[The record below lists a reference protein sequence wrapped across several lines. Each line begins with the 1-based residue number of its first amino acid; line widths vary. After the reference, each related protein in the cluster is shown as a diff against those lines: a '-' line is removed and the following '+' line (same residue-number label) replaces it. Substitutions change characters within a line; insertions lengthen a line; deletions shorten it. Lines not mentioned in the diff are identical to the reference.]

1 MDEAGKRVLV
11 ERDGPLALVLID
23 HPPVN
28 ATSADVR
35 AELLAAIEALDA
47 DETVAA
53 IVIAAQG
60 RTFVA
65 GADIREFDA
74 PPRDP
79 HLRDVVQRIEACRK
93 PVVAALH
100 GTTLGGGCE
109 IALSCHARVMDVRG
123 KIGLP
128 EVKLGLLPGAGGTQR
143 LPRLV
148 GLLPALDLVTSG
160 RMVSAQEALALGLV
174 DEVVET
180 QEHLRTVA
188 KERAR
193 ALIGQPL
200 RRTSALATPPCAPAD
215 CEAFVQS
222 LKQRLRGQIAPLKA
236 TEMVVLASTTAFD
249 EAIAIETAAFDV
261 LKQSAQSKA
270 MRHVFFAER
279 AAGQHPDLK
288 GIHTAPVSSIG
299 VVGAGMMG
307 SGITVAA
314 LDAGLSVVLV
324 EASIEALHKGLQ
336 RVRGLYERAIKS
348 GRMTQATMDE
358 RLARLTLTQ
367 EIEALQDQPVVIE
380 AIYENLDAKKSILQ
394 KLDAVVRDTC
404 ILASNTSYI
413 DINVLAASTKRPT
426 RVLGMHFFS
435 PAHVMRLLEVVR
447 GSATSPETLAR
458 ALALG
463 KQLNKLA
470 VVVGVCEGFV
480 GNRILTRFWDACT
493 FMVEDGTLPQDID
506 AAFEKFGMAMG
517 PFAVQDLAGLD
528 ISYAMRQ
535 RLAPSRKPNERV
547 PLLVD
552 QLVEMG
558 RLGQKSGQ
566 GWYQY
571 AGGKRQVD
579 PVVTDLVNAHAPS
592 PVTLSVDAIIAR
604 GRAAMVN
611 EAAKILQEGI
621 VPRASDIDLVKINGY
636 GFPVWRGG
644 LMFEAM
650 HFGLDRVLAEAHR
663 IARDYGPTWDVS
675 DALIEAV
682 ETQRGFL

>member
-1 MDEAGKRVLV
+1 MDEAGHFVLI
-11 ERDGPLALVLID
+11 EQEGAIAFVLID

-35 AELLAAIEALDA
+35 AQLFSAIESVNDN
-47 DETVAA
+47 DTVAA

-65 GADIREFDA
+65 GADIREFDFA
-74 PPRDP
+74 PRDP
-79 HLRDVVQRIEACRK
+79 HLRDVVQRIESCSK

-109 IALSCHARVMDVRG
+109 IALSCHARVIDQLG

-148 GLLPALDLVTSG
+148 GVLPALDLITSG
-160 RMVSAQEALALGLV
+160 RMVSAKEALALGLV
-174 DEVVET
+174 DEVVAYEN
-180 QEHLRTVA
+180 LREAA

-193 ALIGQPL
+193 SLIGQPL
-200 RRTSALATPPCAPAD
+200 RRTSELATQPTVLSAYD
-215 CEAFVQS
+215 VFVQT
-222 LKQRLRGQIAPLKA
+222 LKQKMRGQIAPLKA
-236 TEMVVLASTTAFD
+236 AELVVMAMTTPFAQAMRAETDAF
-249 EAIAIETAAFDV
+249 EV

-279 AAGQHPDLK
+279 AVGHHPEVK
-288 GIHTAPVSSIG
+288 GIYTEAVSSIG

-314 LDAGLSVVLV
+314 LDAGLSVTLV
-324 EASIEALHKGLQ
+324 EANAEALARGLQ

-348 GRMTQATMDE
+348 GRLTQAGME
-358 RLARLTLTQ
+358 ARLARLTATHNLDD
-367 EIEALQDQPVVIE
+367 LKHQPVVIE
-380 AIYENLDAKKSILQ
+380 AIYENLQAKIDVLQ
-394 KLDAVVRDTC
+394 KLDALVDDTTL
-404 ILASNTSYI
+404 LASNTSYI
-413 DINVLAASTKRPT
+413 DINVLAASTKRPD
-426 RVLGMHFFS
+426 RVLGLHFFS
-435 PAHVMRLLEVVR
+435 PAHVMRLLEVVK
-447 GSATSPETLAR
+447 GAATSPEILAC

-463 KQLNKLA
+463 KQLNKLS

-506 AAFEKFGMAMG
+506 TAFEEFGMAMG

-535 RLAPSRKPNERV
+535 RLAPSRKAGERV
-547 PLLVD
+547 PVLVD

-558 RLGQKSGQ
+558 RMGQKNGL
-566 GWYQY
+566 GWYRY
-571 AGGKRQVD
+571 EGGKRQVD
-579 PVVTDLVNAHAPS
+579 PEITALVKAHAS
-592 PVTLSVDAIIAR
+592 SVGALSAEAIVAR

-611 EAAKILQEGI
+611 EAAKILHEGI

-644 LMFEAM
+644 VMFEAM
-650 HFGLDRVLAEAHR
+650 QFGLDHVLAEAQQ
-663 IARDYGPTWDVS
+663 IARDYGPTWEVS
-675 DALIEAV
+675 DALIDAV
-682 ETQRGFL
+682 RTQSGFAS

>member
-1 MDEAGKRVLV
+1 MGEAGQYIVI
-11 ERDGPLALVLID
+11 EQDGPLALVVID

-28 ATSADVR
+28 ATSAAVR
-35 AELLAAIEALDA
+35 AQLQQAFARLDEDASIQVIVLAAA
-47 DETVAA
+47 
-53 IVIAAQG
+53 G

-65 GADIREFDA
+65 GADIREFDF
-74 PPRDP
+74 PTQDP
-79 HLRDVVQRIEACRK
+79 HLRDVVQAIEHVTK

-109 IALSCHARVMDVRG
+109 IALACHARVIDAKG

-148 GLLPALDLVTSG
+148 GVMPALDMITSG
-160 RMVSAQEALALGLV
+160 RMVSAHEALALGLV
-174 DEVVET
+174 DQVVD
-180 QEHLRTVA
+180 QDLREAA
-188 KERAR
+188 KAK
-193 ALIGQPL
+193 ALSMIGQPI
-200 RRTSALATPPCAPAD
+200 RRTGDLPAPSCVPAD
-215 CEAFVQS
+215 CEAFVKS
-222 LKQRLRGQIAPLKA
+222 LQQKLRGQIAPLKA
-236 TEMVVLASTTAFD
+236 TEMVMLSSTTPFA
-249 EAIAIETAAFDV
+249 EAIRLESEAFEG
-261 LKQSAQSKA
+261 LKQSSQSKA

-279 AAGQHPDLK
+279 AVGHHPDLK
-288 GIHTAPVSSIG
+288 GIATDPFTSIG

-307 SGITVAA
+307 SGISVTA
-314 LDAGLSVVLV
+314 LDAGLSVTMV
-324 EASIEALHKGLQ
+324 EANASALEKGVA
-336 RVRGLYERAIKS
+336 RIRGLYERAIKS
-348 GRMTQATMDE
+348 GRISQAMMDE
-358 RLARLTLTQ
+358 RLARLTATHDLG
-367 EIEALQDQPVVIE
+367 ALKSQPLVIE
-380 AIYENLDAKKSILQ
+380 AIYENQEAKKDLLQ
-394 KLDAVVRDTC
+394 KLDAVMDAAG

-413 DINVLAASTKRPT
+413 DINLLAASTQRPD
-426 RVLGMHFFS
+426 RFLGLHFFS

-447 GSATSPETLAR
+447 GAATSPQTLAR

-493 FMVEDGTLPQDID
+493 FMVEDGTPPQEID
-506 AAFEKFGMAMG
+506 AAFERFGMAMG

-535 RLAPSRKPNERV
+535 RLAAQRQPHERV
-547 PLLVD
+547 PVLVD
-552 QLVEMG
+552 RLVEQG

-566 GWYQY
+566 GWYRY
-571 AGGKRQVD
+571 EAGKRQVD
-579 PVVTDLVNAHAPS
+579 PVVSDLVTVHAGEAGR
-592 PVTLSVDAIIAR
+592 LSGEAIIAR

-644 LMFEAM
+644 VMFEAM
-650 HFGLDRVLAEAHR
+650 QFGLEAVLAEAHK
-663 IARDYGPTWDVS
+663 IAQDYGPTWEVS

-682 ETQRGFL
+682 RTQKGFA

>member
-1 MDEAGKRVLV
+1 MNDAGHCVLI
-11 ERDGPLALVLID
+11 ERDGSLALVLID

-28 ATSADVR
+28 ATSAAVR
-35 AELLAAIEALDA
+35 AQLLSAIETLDQ

-53 IVIAAQG
+53 LVIAAQG

-79 HLRDVVQRIEACRK
+79 HLRDVVQRIEACGK

-109 IALSCHARVMDVRG
+109 IALSCHARVMEEHG

-160 RMVSAQEALALGLV
+160 RMVPAAEALALGLV
-174 DEVVET
+174 DAV
-180 QEHLRTVA
+180 VA
-188 KERAR
+188 KEDLRPRALSMAR

-200 RRTSALATPPCAPAD
+200 RRTGALQTPACPPAD
-215 CEAFVQS
+215 CEAFVQG
-222 LKQRLRGQIAPLKA
+222 LTHRLRGQMAPLKA
-236 TEMVVLASTTAFD
+236 TEMVILASTMPFD
-249 EAIAIETAAFDV
+249 EAIAMESAAFEA
-261 LKQSAQSKA
+261 LKKSPQSQA

-279 AAGQHPDLK
+279 AAGHHPELKDL
-288 GIHTAPVSSIG
+288 HTDPVRSIG

-307 SGITVAA
+307 SGIAVAA
-314 LDAGLSVVLV
+314 LDGGLSVVLV
-324 EASIEALHKGLQ
+324 EADAESLHKGLQ

-348 GRMTQATMDE
+348 GRLTQEAMEE
-358 RLARLTLTQ
+358 RLGRLTLSQTLG
-367 EIEALQDQPVVIE
+367 ALRDQSVVIE
-380 AIYENLDAKKSILQ
+380 AVYENLDTKISVLQ
-394 KLDAVVRDTC
+394 SLDAVVQEHC

-413 DINVLAASTKRPT
+413 DINVLAACVRNPA

-435 PAHVMRLLEVVR
+435 PAHVMRLLEVVK
-447 GSATSPETLAR
+447 GDATSAETLAR

-463 KQLNKLA
+463 KQLNKLS

-493 FMVEDGTLPQDID
+493 FMVEDGALPQDID

-528 ISYAMRQ
+528 ITYAMRQ
-535 RLAPSRKPNERV
+535 RLAPRRKPHERLS
-547 PLLVD
+547 LLVD

-558 RLGQKSGQ
+558 RLGQKSGR
-566 GWYQY
+566 GWYDY
-571 AGGKRQVD
+571 ESGKRRID
-579 PVVTDLVNAHAPS
+579 PRVNDLVTTKAGSAGS
-592 PVTLSVDAIIAR
+592 LSADAIIAR

-611 EAAKILQEGI
+611 EAAKILHEGI
-621 VPRASDIDLVKINGY
+621 VPRSSDIDLVKIHGY

-650 HFGLDRVLAEAHR
+650 QFGLDRVLEEAHR
-663 IARDYGPTWDVS
+663 MAREYGPTWEVS
-675 DALIEAV
+675 DALVDAV
-682 ETQRGFL
+682 TTQKGFS

>member
-1 MDEAGKRVLV
+1 MGEAGQYVV
-11 ERDGPLALVLID
+11 IEQDGPLALVVID

-28 ATSADVR
+28 ATSAAVR
-35 AELLAAIEALDA
+35 AQLQQAFARLDEDASIQAIVLAAA
-47 DETVAA
+47 
-53 IVIAAQG
+53 G

-65 GADIREFDA
+65 GADIREFDF
-74 PPRDP
+74 PTQDP
-79 HLRDVVQRIEACRK
+79 HLRDVVQAIEHVGK

-109 IALSCHARVMDVRG
+109 IALACHARVIDAQG

-148 GLLPALDLVTSG
+148 GVMPALDMITSG
-160 RMVSAQEALALGLV
+160 RMVSAHEALALGLV
-174 DEVVET
+174 DQVVAT
-180 QEHLRTVA
+180 DLREAA
-188 KERAR
+188 KAK
-193 ALIGQPL
+193 ALSMIGQSI
-200 RRTSALATPPCAPAD
+200 RRTCDLPAPSCVPAD
-215 CEAFVQS
+215 CEAFVKS
-222 LKQRLRGQIAPLKA
+222 LQQKLRGQIAPLKA
-236 TEMVVLASTTAFD
+236 TEMVMLSSTTPFA
-249 EAIAIETAAFDV
+249 EAIRLESEAFED

-279 AAGQHPDLK
+279 AVGHHPDLK
-288 GIHTAPVSSIG
+288 GIATDPFTSIG

-307 SGITVAA
+307 SGISVAA
-314 LDAGLSVVLV
+314 LDAGLSVTMV
-324 EASIEALHKGLQ
+324 EANASALEKGVA
-336 RVRGLYERAIKS
+336 RIRGLYERAIKS
-348 GRMTQATMDE
+348 GRISQAMMDV
-358 RLARLTLTQ
+358 RLARLTATHDLG
-367 EIEALQDQPVVIE
+367 ALAHQPLVIE
-380 AIYENLDAKKSILQ
+380 AIYENQQAKKDLLQ
-394 KLDAVVRDTC
+394 RLDEVMDAAG

-413 DINVLAASTKRPT
+413 DINLLAASTQRPD
-426 RVLGMHFFS
+426 RFLGLHFFS

-447 GSATSPETLAR
+447 GDATSPQTLAR

-470 VVVGVCEGFV
+470 VMVGVCEGFV

-493 FMVEDGTLPQDID
+493 FMVEDGTPPQEID
-506 AAFEKFGMAMG
+506 AAFERFGMAMG

-535 RLAPSRKPNERV
+535 RLAAQRQPHERV
-547 PLLVD
+547 PVLVD
-552 QLVEMG
+552 RLVEQG
-558 RLGQKSGQ
+558 RLGQKNGQ
-566 GWYQY
+566 GWYRY
-571 AGGKRQVD
+571 EAGKRQVD
-579 PVVTDLVNAHAPS
+579 PVVSDLVTAHAGDA
-592 PVTLSVDAIIAR
+592 VRLSAEAIIAR

-644 LMFEAM
+644 VMFEAM
-650 HFGLDRVLAEAHR
+650 QFGLEAVLAEAHK
-663 IARDYGPTWDVS
+663 IAQDYGVTWEVS

-682 ETQRGFL
+682 RTQKGFA

>member
-1 MDEAGKRVLV
+1 MGEAGQYVV
-11 ERDGPLALVLID
+11 IEQDGPLALVVID

-28 ATSADVR
+28 ATSAAVR
-35 AELLAAIEALDA
+35 AQLQQAFARLDEDASIQVIVLAAA
-47 DETVAA
+47 
-53 IVIAAQG
+53 G

-65 GADIREFDA
+65 GADIREFDF
-74 PPRDP
+74 PTQDP
-79 HLRDVVQRIEACRK
+79 HLRDVVQAIEHVSK

-109 IALSCHARVMDVRG
+109 IALACHARVIDAKG

-148 GLLPALDLVTSG
+148 GVMPALDMITSG
-160 RMVSAQEALALGLV
+160 RMVSAHEALALGLV
-174 DEVVET
+174 DQVVD
-180 QEHLRTVA
+180 QDLREAA
-188 KERAR
+188 KAK
-193 ALIGQPL
+193 ALSMIGQPI
-200 RRTSALATPPCAPAD
+200 RRTGDLPAPSCVPAD
-215 CEAFVQS
+215 CETFVKS
-222 LKQRLRGQIAPLKA
+222 LQQKLRGQIAPLKA
-236 TEMVVLASTTAFD
+236 TEMVMLSSTTPFA
-249 EAIAIETAAFDV
+249 EAIRLESEAFEG
-261 LKQSAQSKA
+261 LKQSSQSKA

-279 AAGQHPDLK
+279 AVGHHPDLK
-288 GIHTAPVSSIG
+288 GIATDPFTSIG

-307 SGITVAA
+307 SGISVAA
-314 LDAGLSVVLV
+314 LDAGLSVTMV
-324 EASIEALHKGLQ
+324 EANASALEKGVA
-336 RVRGLYERAIKS
+336 RIRGLYERAIKS
-348 GRMTQATMDE
+348 GRISQAVMDE
-358 RLARLTLTQ
+358 RLARLTATHDLG
-367 EIEALQDQPVVIE
+367 ALKSQPLVIE
-380 AIYENLDAKKSILQ
+380 AIYENQEAKKDLLQ
-394 KLDAVVRDTC
+394 KLDAVMDAAG

-413 DINVLAASTKRPT
+413 DINLLAASTQRPD
-426 RVLGMHFFS
+426 RFLGLHFFS

-447 GSATSPETLAR
+447 GAATSPQTLAR

-493 FMVEDGTLPQDID
+493 FMVEDGTPPQEID
-506 AAFEKFGMAMG
+506 AAFERFGMAMG

-535 RLAPSRKPNERV
+535 RLAAQRQPHERV
-547 PLLVD
+547 PVLVD
-552 QLVEMG
+552 RLVEQG

-566 GWYQY
+566 GWYRY
-571 AGGKRQVD
+571 EAGKRQVD
-579 PVVTDLVNAHAPS
+579 PVVRDLVTVHAGEAGR
-592 PVTLSVDAIIAR
+592 LSGEAIIAR

-644 LMFEAM
+644 VMFEAM
-650 HFGLDRVLAEAHR
+650 QFGLEAVLAEAQK
-663 IARDYGPTWDVS
+663 IAQDYGPTWEVS

-682 ETQRGFL
+682 RTEKGFA

>member
-1 MDEAGKRVLV
+1 VIEQ
-11 ERDGPLALVLID
+11 DGPLALVVID

-28 ATSADVR
+28 ATSAAVR
-35 AELLAAIEALDA
+35 AQLQQAFARLDEDASIQVIVLAAA
-47 DETVAA
+47 
-53 IVIAAQG
+53 G

-65 GADIREFDA
+65 GADIREFDF
-74 PPRDP
+74 PTQDP
-79 HLRDVVQRIEACRK
+79 HLRDVVQAIEHVTK

-109 IALSCHARVMDVRG
+109 IALACHARVIDAKG

-148 GLLPALDLVTSG
+148 GVMPALDMITSG
-160 RMVSAQEALALGLV
+160 RMVSAHEALALGLV
-174 DEVVET
+174 DQVVD
-180 QEHLRTVA
+180 QDLREAA
-188 KERAR
+188 KAK
-193 ALIGQPL
+193 ALSMIGQPI
-200 RRTSALATPPCAPAD
+200 RRTGDLPAPSCVPAD
-215 CEAFVQS
+215 CEAFVKS
-222 LKQRLRGQIAPLKA
+222 LQQKLRGQIAPLKA
-236 TEMVVLASTTAFD
+236 TEMVMLSSTTPFA
-249 EAIAIETAAFDV
+249 EAIRLESEAFEG
-261 LKQSAQSKA
+261 LKQSSQSKA

-279 AAGQHPDLK
+279 AVGHHPDLK
-288 GIHTAPVSSIG
+288 GIATDPFTSIG

-307 SGITVAA
+307 SGISVTA
-314 LDAGLSVVLV
+314 LDAGLSVTMV
-324 EASIEALHKGLQ
+324 EANASALEKGVA
-336 RVRGLYERAIKS
+336 RIRGLYERAIKS
-348 GRMTQATMDE
+348 GRISQAMMDE
-358 RLARLTLTQ
+358 RLARLTATHDLG
-367 EIEALQDQPVVIE
+367 ALKSQPLVIE
-380 AIYENLDAKKSILQ
+380 AIYENQEAKKDLLQ
-394 KLDAVVRDTC
+394 KLDAVMDAAG

-413 DINVLAASTKRPT
+413 DINLLAASTQRPD
-426 RVLGMHFFS
+426 RFLGLHFFS

-447 GSATSPETLAR
+447 GAATSPQTLAR

-493 FMVEDGTLPQDID
+493 FMVEDGTPPQEID
-506 AAFEKFGMAMG
+506 AAFERFGMAMG

-535 RLAPSRKPNERV
+535 RLAAQRQPHERV
-547 PLLVD
+547 PVLVD
-552 QLVEMG
+552 RLVEQG

-566 GWYQY
+566 GWYRY
-571 AGGKRQVD
+571 EAGKRQVD
-579 PVVTDLVNAHAPS
+579 PVVSDLVTVHAGEAGR
-592 PVTLSVDAIIAR
+592 LSGEAIIAR

-644 LMFEAM
+644 VMFEAM
-650 HFGLDRVLAEAHR
+650 QFGLEAVLAEAHK
-663 IARDYGPTWDVS
+663 IAQDYGPTWEVS

-682 ETQRGFL
+682 RTQKGFA

>member
-1 MDEAGKRVLV
+1 MSEAGQYVV
-11 ERDGPLALVLID
+11 IEQDGPLALVLIN

-28 ATSADVR
+28 ATSAAVR
-35 AELLAAIEALDA
+35 AQMRAAFARLADDA
-47 DETVAA
+47 SVAA
-53 IVIAAQG
+53 IVLAAEG

-65 GADIREFDA
+65 GADIREFDL
-74 PPRDP
+74 PPQDP
-79 HLRDVVQRIEACRK
+79 HLRDVVQLIEDGKK

-109 IALSCHARVMDVRG
+109 LALACHARVIDANG

-148 GLLPALDLVTSG
+148 GMMAALDLVTSG
-160 RMVSAQEALALGLV
+160 RMVSADELLALGLV
-174 DEVVET
+174 DQVVAT
-180 QEHLRTVA
+180 DLRAAA
-188 KERAR
+188 KAK
-193 ALIGQPL
+193 ALSMIGQPL
-200 RRTSALATPPCAPAD
+200 RRSGELPAPSCVPAD
-215 CEAFVQS
+215 CEAFVKS
-222 LKQRLRGQIAPLKA
+222 LQQKLRGQIAPLKA
-236 TEMVVLASTTAFD
+236 TEMVMLSSTTPFAEAILLASEAF
-249 EAIAIETAAFDV
+249 EG

-279 AAGQHPDLK
+279 AVGHHPALK
-288 GIHTAPVSSIG
+288 GIATDPFTSIG

-307 SGITVAA
+307 SGISVAA
-314 LDAGLSVVLV
+314 LDAGLSVTMV
-324 EASIEALHKGLQ
+324 EANATALENGVA
-336 RVRGLYERAIKS
+336 RIRGLYERAIKS
-348 GRMTQATMDE
+348 GRISQTVMDH
-358 RLARLTLTQ
+358 RLARLTATHDLK
-367 EIEALQDQPVVIE
+367 ALRHQPLVIE
-380 AIYENLDAKKSILQ
+380 AIYENQEAKQDLLQ
-394 KLDAVVRDTC
+394 KLDAVMDASA

-413 DINVLAASTKRPT
+413 DINLLAASTQRPD
-426 RVLGMHFFS
+426 RFLGLHFFS

-447 GSATSPETLAR
+447 GDATSPQTLAR

-493 FMVEDGTLPQDID
+493 FMVEDGTPPQTID
-506 AAFEKFGMAMG
+506 AAFERFGMAMG

-535 RLAPSRKPNERV
+535 RLATKRQPNERV
-547 PLLVD
+547 PVLVD
-552 QLVEMG
+552 QLVEQG

-566 GWYQY
+566 GWYHYQE
-571 AGGKRQVD
+571 GRRHVD
-579 PVVTDLVNAHAPS
+579 PVVSDLVKAHAGEKEPM
-592 PVTLSVDAIIAR
+592 PAEAILAR

-621 VPRASDIDLVKINGY
+621 VPRSSDIDLVKINGY

-650 HFGLDRVLAEAHR
+650 QFGLAPVLAEAHK
-663 IARDYGPTWDVS
+663 IAHDYGPTWEVA

-682 ETQRGFL
+682 RTQKGFA

>member
-1 MDEAGKRVLV
+1 MGEAGQYVV
-11 ERDGPLALVLID
+11 IEQDGPLALVVID

-28 ATSADVR
+28 ATSAAVR
-35 AELLAAIEALDA
+35 AQLQQAFVRLDEDASIQAIVLAAA
-47 DETVAA
+47 
-53 IVIAAQG
+53 G

-65 GADIREFDA
+65 GADIREFDF
-74 PPRDP
+74 PTQDP
-79 HLRDVVQRIEACRK
+79 HLRDVVQAIEHVSK

-109 IALSCHARVMDVRG
+109 IALACHARVIDAKG

-148 GLLPALDLVTSG
+148 GVMPSLDMITSG
-160 RMVSAQEALALGLV
+160 RMVSAHEALALGLV
-174 DEVVET
+174 DQVVG
-180 QEHLRTVA
+180 QDLRKAA
-188 KERAR
+188 KAK
-193 ALIGQPL
+193 ALSMIGQPI
-200 RRTSALATPPCAPAD
+200 RRTGDLPAPSCVPAD
-215 CEAFVQS
+215 CETFVKS
-222 LKQRLRGQIAPLKA
+222 LQQKLRGQIAPLKA
-236 TEMVVLASTTAFD
+236 TEMVMLSSTTPFA
-249 EAIAIETAAFDV
+249 EAIRLESEAFEG
-261 LKQSAQSKA
+261 LKQSSQSKA

-279 AAGQHPDLK
+279 AVGHHPVLK
-288 GIHTAPVSSIG
+288 GIETDPFTSIG

-307 SGITVAA
+307 SGISVAA
-314 LDAGLSVVLV
+314 LDAGLSVTMV
-324 EASIEALHKGLQ
+324 EANASALEKGVA
-336 RVRGLYERAIKS
+336 RIRGLYERAIKS
-348 GRMTQATMDE
+348 GRISQAVMDE
-358 RLARLTLTQ
+358 RLARLTATHDLG
-367 EIEALQDQPVVIE
+367 ALAYQPLVIE
-380 AIYENLDAKKSILQ
+380 AIYENQEAKKDLLQ
-394 KLDAVVRDTC
+394 KLDAVMDAAG

-413 DINVLAASTKRPT
+413 DINLLAASTQRPD
-426 RVLGMHFFS
+426 RFLGLHFFS

-447 GSATSPETLAR
+447 GAATSPQTLAR

-493 FMVEDGTLPQDID
+493 FMVEDGTPPQEID
-506 AAFEKFGMAMG
+506 AAFERFGMAMG

-535 RLAPSRKPNERV
+535 RLAAQRQPHERV
-547 PLLVD
+547 PVLVD
-552 QLVEMG
+552 RLVEQG

-566 GWYQY
+566 GWYRY
-571 AGGKRQVD
+571 EAGKRQVD
-579 PVVTDLVNAHAPS
+579 PVVSDLVTAHAGEA
-592 PVTLSVDAIIAR
+592 VRLSGEAIIAR

-644 LMFEAM
+644 VMFEAM
-650 HFGLDRVLAEAHR
+650 QFGLEAVLAEAHK
-663 IARDYGPTWDVS
+663 IAQDYGPTWEVS

-682 ETQRGFL
+682 RTQKGFA